1 MSVAAVRISNPEQHS
16 PISSS
21 YSTTNA
27 GEVARVRCLPETAAV
42 FGPSRTTVSD
52 GVANR
57 IHVLVS
63 LDGLQDGDYLFHLA
77 NDRRSPL
84 APSTWTEFVQDTF
97 KLYSARGVALSPKDC
112 RASFITHMR
121 DGDHD
126 DETLR
131 AAALAMRH
139 SSQMAASATYD
150 KHGSD
155 RVVARA
161 MEVADAFASKYALV
175 Q

>member
-1 MSVAAVRISNPEQHS
+1 MRISNPEQHS